1 MPVVYCE
8 MVCYGIVQS
17 IMFLCLGAI
26 LWKLAL
32 PYNVVIV
39 LARWEI
45 CHRDA
50 RFWFWLILLLIHLLH
65 NGINCWTAMHRDTRI
80 YIAKSCLLGR
90 HRVELKQLMCMSGA
104 VSTSCA
110 LVIVPCHSLKLRLVV
125 WRAKAQKVP
134 ESRWWRW
141 TPSEREF
148 KQCFCWCSS
157 TVSQQKLE
165 NDDVRLMAIFQDNL
179 GKRVP

>member
-80 YIAKSCLLGR
+80 YIAKSCLLSR

-110 LVIVPCHSLKLRLVV
+110 LVIVTVPCHSLKLRLVV
-125 WRAKAQKVP
+125 WRDKAHWIKMTKVNSVWKGIQAMLLP
-134 ESRWWRW
+134 M
-141 TPSEREF
+141 F
-148 KQCFCWCSS
+148 KYSFSAETRKWWCSFNGHFPG
-157 TVSQQKLE
+157 QP
-165 NDDVRLMAIFQDNL
+165 
-179 GKRVP
+179 G